1 MRPLFL
7 LLLLS
12 PAVCVADEV
21 PLFASNDPLDIK
33 LEFPMS
39 TIIRHASKQ
48 PVVSGTAYYT
58 DADGKEVSLPIK
70 VSTRGKSRLAMCRF
84 PPLSLIVSKKNGK
97 GTIFEGQKQL
107 KITTHCRAN
116 SSFRS
121 YILQEFSIYRAFN
134 VLTDISFR
142 ARYLN
147 VSYQDS
153 EKPGKM
159 IQESGFI
166 LESVKGLVDRTG
178 LQRQKF
184 PRIDSSQLDPDY
196 SALVSLFQFLIGN
209 TDWSITQGHEGANC
223 CHNGKLLSPQ
233 DSADGWLV
241 VPYDFDQSGIIN
253 TSYAMP
259 SETLRIRSVR
269 QRLFRGRCRHLEG
282 MDGAIALFNEHRSQL
297 EAALLPEAIKKR
309 KSAVKY
315 VDDFFEIIND
325 PKERQIR
332 IDGRC
337 RGK

>member
-12 PAVCVADEV
+12 PAVCFADEL
-21 PLFASNDPLDIK
+21 PLFASNEALDIT
-33 LEFPMS
+33 LEFPLS
-39 TIIRHASKQ
+39 TIIRQAAKQ

-58 DADGKEVSLPIK
+58 DTDGQEVSVPIK
-70 VSTRGKSRLAMCRF
+70 ISTRGKSRLAMCRF
-84 PPLSLIVSKKNGK
+84 PPLSLIVSKKHGK
-97 GTIFEGQKQL
+97 DTIFEGQKQL

-121 YILQEFSIYRAFN
+121 YILQEYSIYRAFN

-147 VSYQDS
+147 ITYQDS
-153 EKPGKM
+153 EKPSKV

-166 LESVKGLVDRTG
+166 LESVNGMVDRTG
-178 LQRQKF
+178 LQRQKL
-184 PRIDSSQLDPDY
+184 PRINPSQLDADY
-196 SALVSLFQFLIGN
+196 SALAALFQFLIGN
-209 TDWSITQGHEGANC
+209 TDWSISQGHEGANC
-223 CHNGKLLSPQ
+223 CHNGKVLSPP
-233 DSADGWLV
+233 DSDHGWRV

-282 MDGAIALFNEHRSQL
+282 MDGAIALFNQRRQEL

-315 VDDFFEIIND
+315 VDEFYEIIND
-325 PKERQIR
+325 PKERQIS